1 MKKLISVLIA
11 AAMSVSLASC
21 APGSDVY
28 IQRYD
33 TNSHIRFSW
42 WSNDIRS
49 SYTIQALKKFEKQN
63 DVSVDPVFCEFSGY
77 KLRLE
82 TDVNAKEV
90 PDVLQMNYNWL
101 YEYYSHDPGL
111 FYDMNKLKDK
121 IRLSNFSQQQ
131 LELGTINGKL
141 VGIPTSLNGI
151 DMFYNTQTL
160 KRYSITQPS
169 SWVDLIEA
177 GKRLKPHGVYAMEM
191 GEASMWLCCAAYAEQ
206 ITDKPMF
213 DSSNRLQYTA
223 DDFGIMLD
231 FYKKLIENNV
241 SPRPSNFNH
250 MDFYNDKAAG
260 IACWISESK
269 SFFSSNTG
277 VNAAAVNISIG
288 ELPGITEPAQ
298 SGWYKK
304 PMSFYCISAKTR
316 DVSKSAELV
325 DFLLNSEDM
334 AELQGTEK
342 GIPLSKSAQEVLEA
356 RDMLSDLQAVADKK
370 MNENKNIKLMSPYLE
385 NEQLMK
391 AFFSAGDDVLYNNAD
406 LNQMAAQILSTARNI
421 TEIPK

>member
-1 MKKLISVLIA
+1 MKKLISVLIVVA
-11 AAMSVSLASC
+11 ISVSLVSC
-21 APGSDVY
+21 ELGSEVH

-49 SYTIQALKKFEKQN
+49 SYTIQALKKFEQQN
-63 DVSVDPVFCEFSGY
+63 DITVDPIFCESSGY

-82 TDVNAKEV
+82 TEINSKEL

-101 YEYYSHDPGL
+101 YEYTSVDPGL
-111 FYDMNKLKDK
+111 FYDMNKLNDK
-121 IRLSNFSQQQ
+121 IRLSNFTQQQ
-131 LELGTINGKL
+131 LELGTIDGKL

-151 DMFYNTQTL
+151 DFFYNSQTL
-160 KRYSITQPS
+160 KRYGITQPG
-169 SWVDLIEA
+169 SWVELIEA
-177 GKRLKPHGVYAMEM
+177 GRKLKPHGVYAMEM
-191 GEASMWLCCAAYAEQ
+191 GEAAMWQCCAAYAEQ
-206 ITDKPMF
+206 VTGKPMF

-223 DDFGIMLD
+223 DDFGIMLE